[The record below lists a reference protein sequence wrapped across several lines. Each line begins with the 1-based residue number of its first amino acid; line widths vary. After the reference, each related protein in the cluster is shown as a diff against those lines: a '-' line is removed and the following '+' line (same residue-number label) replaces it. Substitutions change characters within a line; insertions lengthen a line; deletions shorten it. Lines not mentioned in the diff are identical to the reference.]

1 MQKYQWLHRN
11 RRSTLINLQITYF
24 IVKEKNTLYTAY
36 KSHTAKDTQKL
47 ALKDGDL
54 NNKQN
59 FS

>member
-11 RRSTLINLQITYF
+11 RGSTLINLQIAYF
-24 IVKEKNTLYTAY
+24 IVKEKNTLYTAC
-36 KSHTAKDTQKL
+36 KSHTTKDTQKL